1 MIIYLQMSPQVRR
14 MSHDAA
20 VTILVVGALDDIVIA
35 MIMMMMMITIVTM
48 MMMVTMSTCL
58 YLICLF

>member
-35 MIMMMMMITIVTM
+35 MMMMITVVTM
-48 MMMVTMSTCL
+48 MMVVTMSTCL

>member
-1 MIIYLQMSPQVRR
+1 MIVYLQMSPQVRR
-14 MSHDAA
+14 MSHDDA

-35 MIMMMMMITIVTM
+35 MMMMITIVTM
-48 MMMVTMSTCL
+48 MMVVTMSTCL

>member
-1 MIIYLQMSPQVRR
+1 MSPQVRR

-35 MIMMMMMITIVTM
+35 MMITIVTM
-48 MMMVTMSTCL
+48 MMLVTMSTCL
-58 YLICLF
+58 YLICFF